1 MIQAED
7 SSPEGLITRAVLL
20 ADYDTAVDLCL
31 QQQKFPEALILALAG
46 GKELYQLTL
55 EKFFRRSRDPF
66 SRFLSHVVWKQ
77 WADIASGCTIA
88 SWREVLAALITY
100 APPEEFFQLCA
111 QLGERLTREG
121 GAPEY
126 TQAALL
132 CYICSGDLERLSY
145 SLQLTEGDAA
155 DGVVRIVE
163 KVVLLRLSIEQQSRP
178 EEIRP
183 GSTLE
188 RVLLDYIQMLT
199 SQGQLQSALLFVDRL
214 QLRSPDSQLMAYR
227 VRECLGVQQQSAPP
241 FSVSHLTIRTEV
253 L

>member
-7 SSPEGLITRAVLL
+7 SSPEGLVTRAVLL

-31 QQQKFPEALILALAG
+31 QQQKFPEALILATAG
-46 GKELYQLTL
+46 GKELYRLTL

-77 WADIASGCTIA
+77 WGEIANSCTIA
-88 SWREVLAALITY
+88 SWREVLATLITY
-100 APPEEFFQLCA
+100 APPEEFFQLCG

-132 CYICSGDLERLSY
+132 CYICSGDLERLAH
-145 SLQLTEGDAA
+145 SLQLTEGDAS
-155 DGVVRIVE
+155 DSVVRIVE

-178 EEIRP
+178 EQIRAE
-183 GSTLE
+183 SLLE
-188 RVLLDYIQMLT
+188 KVLLDYIQMLT
-199 SQGQLQSALLFVDRL
+199 SQGQLVSALLFLERL
-214 QLRSPDSQLMAYR
+214 QLRSPASQLMDYR
-227 VRECLGVQQQSAPP
+227 IRECLGAQQQHTPP
-241 FSVSHLTIRTEV
+241 FRVSSALS
-253 L
+253 